1 LRRGSRVGA
10 TGGET
15 AAIVAVSLNKDFMNT
30 SRWAA
35 ADRRQPPHF
44 ERILCAFDVEQPSP
58 AALELARLLAER
70 TGSALESFYADN
82 GSPARA
88 ILERA
93 SSLRAD
99 LIVLGARSRS
109 DLGWQFRDDVVR
121 DVSALAECATL
132 TVHERDTPAALE
144 HILVPVDFGPATRPV
159 VERAAA
165 LALGFDASLQLL
177 HVVSHQSVDESVK
190 LAALERGLA
199 SRGIKV
205 SADVIVASG
214 AAHGIESH
222 NQRGEFDLVVMGVS
236 GSPHYAP
243 RLTRGVIA
251 TLRNRLSVPLLSVRE
266 LTVDPTRPYARSAL
280 SELRIEGAPSVEL
293 SA

>member
-1 LRRGSRVGA
+1 
-10 TGGET
+10 
-15 AAIVAVSLNKDFMNT
+15 MNT

-44 ERILCAFDVEQPSP
+44 ERILCAFDVEHPSP
-58 AALELARLLAER
+58 AALELARLFAER
-70 TGSALESFYADN
+70 TGAALDSFYADS

-93 SSLRAD
+93 SITRAD

-132 TVHERDTPAALE
+132 TVHERDSPAAVD
-144 HILVPVDFGPATRPV
+144 HILVPIDFGPATQPV
-159 VERAAA
+159 VERASA
-165 LALGFDASLQLL
+165 LALGFGASLQLL
-177 HVVSHQSVDESVK
+177 HVVSHHSVDESAQ
-190 LAALERGLA
+190 LSTLEQGLA
-199 SRGIKV
+199 LRGVNV
-205 SADVIVASG
+205 SAQVIVASG

-222 NQRGEFDLVVMGVS
+222 NQRGEFDLIVMGVS
-236 GSPHYAP
+236 GAPHSAP

-251 TLRNRLSVPLLSVRE
+251 TLRNRMSVPLLSIRE
-266 LTVDPTRPYARSAL
+266 GALDATRPHAKSAIPEQRLEAGAR
-280 SELRIEGAPSVEL
+280 VEL